1 MSFANLK
8 GLSFM
13 VNRINAGFSRR
24 RVKLTQ
30 QNMTAASAG
39 SHVVITMPSGLV
51 DTQSLS
57 LHGLLTTT
65 AAATKFAAPQ
75 SIEHCV
81 DSMWLEIGGQQIS
94 QPFRYNDVHHIFE
107 SFQAGDKTRMRNVI
121 KSWTAEDAAT
131 GVATAPAA
139 NVTAKPFAIHN
150 IVPFSSMS
158 PRYIDFSL
166 MGDVRLHIRLAT
178 NHEALVFSDSAAAGA
193 YSWSDIYMNA
203 DLIDMPREYFDA
215 VSARLGSGGF
225 IELPFAQWYD
235 ITGPSQSINN
245 AQVSAQISSQSV
257 DAVLATARI
266 TTLYNS
272 AGGAVAD
279 LKSRAS
285 KHYAFG
291 TANLTGVRVYLNNV
305 SYPEYGTVTNA
316 EAFVSAESLMTGLND
331 TVAQPANALSS
342 LDNFTASHYIAATRL
357 NYADQGDGKVI
368 SGINATSAPLQIKA
382 VFEGS
387 SDTIYPQLFVAT
399 TASLLV
405 YANRQVT
412 VRY

>member
-1 MSFANLK
+1 
-8 GLSFM
+8 
-13 VNRINAGFSRR
+13 
-24 RVKLTQ
+24 
-30 QNMTAASAG
+30 
-39 SHVVITMPSGLV
+39 
-51 DTQSLS
+51 
-57 LHGLLTTT
+57 
-65 AAATKFAAPQ
+65 
-75 SIEHCV
+75 
-81 DSMWLEIGGQQIS
+81 
-94 QPFRYNDVHHIFE
+94 
-107 SFQAGDKTRMRNVI
+107 
-121 KSWTAEDAAT
+121 
-131 GVATAPAA
+131 
-139 NVTAKPFAIHN
+139 
-150 IVPFSSMS
+150 
-158 PRYIDFSL
+158 

-178 NHEALVFSDSAAAGA
+178 NNEALLFSDSAAAGN

-235 ITGPSQSINN
+235 ITGPAQSINN

-257 DAVLATARI
+257 DAVLATARS

-279 LKSRAS
+279 TKSRAS

-291 TANLTGVRVYLNNV
+291 TTNLTGVRVYLNNV

-316 EAFVSAESLMTGLND
+316 EAFVSAEALMTGLND

-342 LDNFTASHYIAATRL
+342 LDNFTAAHYIACTRL
-357 NYADQGDGKVI
+357 NYADQGDGKVV
-368 SGINATSAPLQIKA
+368 SGINATGAPLQIKA